1 MPILNNKPL
10 DPFGTNTLFNDI
22 QNTNAQIQS
31 MNIPQQTQPMQED
44 PMVRRQRAGN
54 MMLALSDVLRGQ
66 DPSQGVMQRQKML
79 QAQAQQAEQQKLQSQ
94 LNATIDQM
102 NIPEAQK
109 SLIRLLPPQQ
119 QYAALYGGEKR
130 QTYKPELEA
139 FKNHTTENINVGGI
153 IVKPGETRSF
163 NVSNPDIANA
173 LMNTAGLEQASKGT
187 VYTRQGGL
195 YKTPDGTYRELLIG
209 DQQVFKGKKGTLTT
223 EEFYNTYAQDEI
235 STTTAGEGYRY
246 TLDKK
251 SFDKLNSEIID
262 LEKGF
267 LQLERYWENIKDSN
281 IGIARLGDQISQWYK
296 TLQGDT
302 GLSYEEL
309 KRGVASGQLQRL
321 IGANRIDTVGGG
333 VMTEKDAWRVIE
345 GLGGD
350 VTALQNPAIVSKQLQ
365 DMYLYKTLD
374 YNKAI
379 KSYNDEI
386 NTGNFPSYKEK
397 TPIEKQTVINKF
409 NLLPEGVPV
418 GSVKKINPNGVVYY
432 LDETTNKKYII
443 E

>member
-1 MPILNNKPL
+1 MAIGDAFKGLGQRLGRGLVQVGGYDPRQQVSAQEAARRRNIGLEALQRSFGKSAAILSG
-10 DPFGTNTLFNDI
+10 DP
-22 QNTNAQIQS
+22 
-31 MNIPQQTQPMQED
+31 
-44 PMVRRQRAGN
+44 QR
-54 MMLALSDVLRGQ
+54 LA
-66 DPSQGVMQRQKML
+66 M
-79 QAQAQQAEQQKLQSQ
+79 AQQQEEAARKRKLREDF
-94 LNATIDQM
+94 LAKN
-102 NIPEAQK
+102 P
-109 SLIRLLPPQQ
+109 
-119 QYAALYGGEKR
+119 QYAQTLRALEAGIPAGMLSGEKR
-130 QTYKPELEA
+130 QQFKPDLQS
-139 FKNHTTENINVGGI
+139 FKNHTNEDINVGGI

-163 NVSNPDIANA
+163 NVSNPNIANA

-209 DQQVFKGKKGTLTT
+209 DQQVFKGPEGTLTT
-223 EEFYNTYAQDEI
+223 EEFYNKYDQDEI
-235 STTTAGEGYRY
+235 STTTSAEGYRY

-251 SFDKLNSEIID
+251 SFDKLNSELVD

-267 LQLERYWENIKDSN
+267 LQLERYWENIKDTN
-281 IGIARLGDQISQWYK
+281 IGLARLGDQISQWYK

-386 NTGNFPSYKEK
+386 DTGNFPSYQKKE
-397 TPIEKQTVINKF
+397 PIQKQTVINKF
-409 NLLPEGVPV
+409 NLLPPGIPA
-418 GSVKKINPNGVVYY
+418 GSKKVVVKGTTLYQTNGKYYAVLPNGTVEEVEI
-432 LDETTNKKYII
+432 D
-443 E
+443 